1 MNLSMGELINVT
13 ALSRVFKKADTAIF
27 GKDDAG
33 YCIVSDGHFVLR
45 AALSVDQQVALIQ
58 KVGTVPHNGECYRRI
73 GKAEAQ
79 PFSYHAFDSFLNRE
93 TSGDPAY
100 DTRIMFEGEGV
111 TVRLYDFREGFA
123 AVDTKYADMIA
134 YPESIFMPKLSRI
147 APVHFSGHGEHLV
160 VLPVNI
166 TLPECIKP
174 RF

>member
-79 PFSYHAFDSFLNRE
+79 PFSYHAFDSFLDRE
-93 TSGDPAY
+93 TSGEPAY
-100 DTRIMFEGEGV
+100 DTRIMFEGESV

-123 AVDTKYADMIA
+123 AIDTKYADMIA
-134 YPESIFMPKLSRI
+134 YPESIYMPKKSPNS
-147 APVHFSGHGEHLV
+147 PVHFAGHGEHMV
-160 VLPVNI
+160 VLPVRI
-166 TLPECIKP
+166 TLPEYIKP
-174 RF
+174 R